1 MTDPTSPT
9 QFCDQ
14 HPFGTHTAC
23 PACADARTAAI
34 ADVTAHLDEDLQRL
48 RVLAHLD
55 KVEAH
60 FRASTARALLTTLE
74 NHARHLTHA
83 DLHDRAYAI
92 WAEFYGDGGRTTP
105 ADLVAG
111 VFVQSAKWLDH
122 PTIMTLAR
130 HVWGTTPFD
139 QRYAD
144 NRVQWMPEDAV
155 VILTIPHL
163 LSDGTRVVADVVVSD
178 TNMAGAL
185 R

>member
-1 MTDPTSPT
+1 MSDPITST
-9 QFCDQ
+9 QFCEQ

-34 ADVTAHLDEDLQRL
+34 ADVTAHLDEDVRRV
-48 RVLAHLD
+48 RVLDYLD
-55 KVEAH
+55 DVEAQ

-74 NHARHLTHA
+74 NHARHLTRA

-105 ADLVAG
+105 GDLIAG

-139 QRYAD
+139 GRYAD

-178 TNMAGAL
+178 NNMAGAL